1 MGDEKPP
8 EKVTT
13 QLPQVPEWA
22 VELTRTTKD
31 GFRAVR
37 ADLELVANDLSLVKE
52 RVTIIETWRNDQD
65 LRASRNSARVRELA
79 DSTSHVDLTHDAKI
93 AAEIVARQELERRVA
108 ETHAM
113 VETVKAETSQQTAI
127 LARLDRV
134 ASNPLVKTVAAS
146 VGTAILTWLAARGGH
161 P

>member
-13 QLPQVPEWA
+13 QLPAVPEWV

-65 LRASRNSARVRELA
+65 LRASRNSNRVRDLA
-79 DSTSHVDLTHDAKI
+79 EATSHVDLAHDAKI
-93 AAEIVARQELERRVA
+93 AAEIVARQKLERDAA
-108 ETHAM
+108 ETRAL
-113 VETVKAETSQQTAI
+113 VERLQAETASQTAI
-127 LARLDRV
+127 LGRLDKV
-134 ASNPLVKTVAAS
+134 ASNPLVKTVATA
-146 VGTAILTWLAARGGH
+146 VGTAILTWLSVKGLR
-161 P
+161 

>member
-1 MGDEKPP
+1 MPDEKPT

-13 QLPQVPEWA
+13 QLPAVPEWA

-65 LRASRNSARVRELA
+65 QRLNRNSNRVRDLA
-79 DSTSHVDLTHDAKI
+79 DTTSHVDLTVQAVKSEAIVKQMEQDRKI
-93 AAEIVARQELERRVA
+93 A
-108 ETHAM
+108 ETHTM
-113 VETVKAETSQQTAI
+113 VEAVKAETAQQTAI
-127 LARLDRV
+127 LARLDKV
-134 ASNPLVKTVAAS
+134 ASNPLVKTVATAL
-146 VGTAILTWLAARGGH
+146 GTAILTWLASKGLR
-161 P
+161 

>member
-1 MGDEKPP
+1 MPDEKPP

-13 QLPQVPEWA
+13 QLPAVPEWA

-65 LRASRNSARVRELA
+65 QRLNRNSNRVRDLA
-79 DSTSHVDLTHDAKI
+79 DTTSHVDLTVQAVKSEAIVKQMEQDRKI
-93 AAEIVARQELERRVA
+93 A
-108 ETHAM
+108 ETHTM
-113 VETVKAETSQQTAI
+113 VEAVKAETAQQTAI

-134 ASNPLVKTVAAS
+134 ASNPLVKTVATAI
-146 VGTAILTWLAARGGH
+146 GTAVLTWLASKGLR
-161 P
+161 

>member
-1 MGDEKPP
+1 MPDEKPP

-13 QLPQVPEWA
+13 QLPAVPEWA

-65 LRASRNSARVRELA
+65 MRASRNSNRVKELA
-79 DSTSHVDLTHDAKI
+79 ETTSHIDLTHDAKI
-93 AAEIVARQELERRVA
+93 AAEIVERQKLAREVA
-108 ETHAM
+108 ETRAI
-113 VETVKAETSQQTAI
+113 VEVVKSETASQTAI
-127 LARLDRV
+127 LARLDRLT
-134 ASNPLVKTVAAS
+134 SNPLVKTVATA
-146 VGTAILTWLAARGGH
+146 VGTAILTWLSVKGLR
-161 P
+161 

>member
-1 MGDEKPP
+1 MPDEKPP

-13 QLPQVPEWA
+13 QLPAVPEWA

-65 LRASRNSARVRELA
+65 LRASRNSNRVKDLA
-79 DSTSHVDLTHDAKI
+79 EATSHVDLTHEAKL
-93 AAEIVARQELERRVA
+93 AAEIVERQRVA
-108 ETHAM
+108 RDG
-113 VETVKAETSQQTAI
+113 AETRAIVEKLQAEMSLQTAI
-127 LARLDRV
+127 LARLDKV
-134 ASNPLVKTVAAS
+134 ASNPLVKTIATAL
-146 VGTAILTWLAARGGH
+146 GTAILTWLASKGLR
-161 P
+161 